1 MRYMLDTNICRYVIK
16 HKPESV
22 FRKLKKIKPE
32 DVCISSITYAEL
44 AYGVEKS
51 AQPERNR
58 LALSMMLSSIEIV
71 AFDDAAADEYGEIR
85 SGLERKGTPIG
96 SLDMLIAAHA
106 RSLGCTLVT
115 NNTKEFCRVEG
126 LKLANW
132 VE

>member
-1 MRYMLDTNICRYVIK
+1 MRYMLDTNICIYVIK
-16 HKPESV
+16 HKPERV

-85 SGLERKGTPIG
+85 AGLERKGTPIG

-126 LKLANW
+126 LEVVNW
-132 VE
+132 VK

>member
-1 MRYMLDTNICRYVIK
+1 MRYMLDTNICIYVIK

-71 AFDDAAADEYGEIR
+71 AFDDSAADEYGEIR
-85 SGLERKGTPIG
+85 AGLERKGTPIG

-126 LKLANW
+126 LEVVNW
-132 VE
+132 VK

>member
-1 MRYMLDTNICRYVIK
+1 MRCMLDTNICIYVIK

-85 SGLERKGTPIG
+85 AGLERKGTPIG
-96 SLDMLIAAHA
+96 SLDILIAAHA

-126 LKLANW
+126 LEVVNW
-132 VE
+132 VK

>member
-1 MRYMLDTNICRYVIK
+1 MRYMLDTNICIYVIK

-85 SGLERKGTPIG
+85 AGLERKGTPIG
-96 SLDMLIAAHA
+96 LLDMLIAAHA

-126 LKLANW
+126 LEVVNW
-132 VE
+132 VK

>member
-1 MRYMLDTNICRYVIK
+1 MRYMLDTNICIYVIK

-51 AQPERNR
+51 SQPERNR

-85 SGLERKGTPIG
+85 AGLERKGTPIG

-126 LKLANW
+126 LEVVNW
-132 VE
+132 VK

>member
-1 MRYMLDTNICRYVIK
+1 MRYMLDTNICIYVIK

-85 SGLERKGTPIG
+85 AGLERKGTPIG
-96 SLDMLIAAHA
+96 SLDILIAAHA

-126 LKLANW
+126 LEIVNW
-132 VE
+132 VK

>member
-1 MRYMLDTNICRYVIK
+1 MRYMLDTNICIYVIK

-85 SGLERKGTPIG
+85 AGLERKGTPIG
-96 SLDMLIAAHA
+96 SLDMFIAAHA

-126 LKLANW
+126 LEVVNW
-132 VE
+132 VK

>member
-71 AFDDAAADEYGEIR
+71 AFDDTAAADYGEIR
-85 SGLERKGTPIG
+85 ASLEKGGTPIG

-106 RSLGCTLVT
+106 RSAGCTLVT

-126 LKLANW
+126 LEVVNW
-132 VE
+132 VK

>member
-1 MRYMLDTNICRYVIK
+1 MRYMLDTNICIYVIK

>member
-1 MRYMLDTNICRYVIK
+1 MRYMLDTNICIYVIK

-71 AFDDAAADEYGEIR
+71 AFDDSAADEYGEIR
-85 SGLERKGTPIG
+85 AGLERKGTPIG
-96 SLDMLIAAHA
+96 SLDILIAAHA

-126 LKLANW
+126 IEVVNW
-132 VE
+132 VK

>member
-1 MRYMLDTNICRYVIK
+1 MRYMLDTNICIYVIK

-44 AYGVEKS
+44 AYGFEKS
-51 AQPERNR
+51 SQPERNR

-85 SGLERKGTPIG
+85 AGLERKGTPIG
-96 SLDMLIAAHA
+96 SLDILIAAHA

-126 LKLANW
+126 LEVVNW
-132 VE
+132 VK

>member
-1 MRYMLDTNICRYVIK
+1 MRYMLDTNICIYVIK

-85 SGLERKGTPIG
+85 AGLERKGTPIG
-96 SLDMLIAAHA
+96 SLDILIAAHA

-126 LKLANW
+126 LEVVNW
-132 VE
+132 VK

>member
-85 SGLERKGTPIG
+85 AGLERKGTPIG
-96 SLDMLIAAHA
+96 SLDILIAAHA

-126 LKLANW
+126 LEVVNW
-132 VE
+132 VK

>member
-1 MRYMLDTNICRYVIK
+1 MRYMLDTNICIYVIK

-71 AFDDAAADEYGEIR
+71 AFDDAAADEYGEI
-85 SGLERKGTPIG
+85 LP
-96 SLDMLIAAHA
+96 M
-106 RSLGCTLVT
+106 
-115 NNTKEFCRVEG
+115 NTTWKI
-126 LKLANW
+126 
-132 VE
+132 